1 MGFNTKIIIV
11 DDHPLYREGIKLL
24 IEKEGIGV
32 VVAEAENGQVF
43 LDLLE
48 RIAPDLTLMDIN
60 MPVMDG
66 LEATIKAKAKRPD
79 LKILGLSMY
88 TEKSDCAAMKNAGA
102 MGYVLKTSGKQE
114 LEKAIKAVISGGCY
128 FSDEI

>member
-66 LEATIKAKAKRPD
+66 LEATIKAK
-79 LKILGLSMY
+79 
-88 TEKSDCAAMKNAGA
+88 
-102 MGYVLKTSGKQE
+102 GKLRLQWE
-114 LEKAIKAVISGGCY
+114 
-128 FSDEI
+128 